1 MVEPELLLKALLD
14 QGAQG
19 VAWRALTKAG
29 ADMGKLT
36 REVDR
41 RLNALPKVSDT
52 SNKGMG
58 ADVMSALKEADQLKK
73 AFGDSYVAVEHV
85 LIALAE
91 GDEPPNTAALVE
103 PTHGAAASAAA
114 QHATVASIV
123 ARELKEA
130 QCAIAL
136 KPFVREWRA
145 KSERAIKTAR
155 AELRRAPR
163 GPAHL

>member
-1 MVEPELLLKALLD
+1 MLVRVEYC
-14 QGAQG
+14 
-19 VAWRALTKAG
+19 
-29 ADMGKLT
+29 
-36 REVDR
+36 
-41 RLNALPKVSDT
+41 
-52 SNKGMG
+52 
-58 ADVMSALKEADQLKK
+58 
-73 AFGDSYVAVEHV
+73 DS
-85 LIALAE
+85 
-91 GDEPPNTAALVE
+91 LVE

-155 AELRRAPR
+155 AELRRHGAPINIGTL
-163 GPAHL
+163 GPLHLQFELELGASS